1 MLHDVLHTGVLRLL
15 LWRGARVWWSE
26 GDEVG
31 ISRQEQKRDLEKDW
45 CSDSGHGGGEQK
57 LVMLR

>member
-1 MLHDVLHTGVLRLL
+1 MLHDVLHARVFGLL
-15 LWRGARVWWSE
+15 LWRGARVWRGK

>member
-1 MLHDVLHTGVLRLL
+1 MSFGRQHAEMLGK
-15 LWRGARVWWSE
+15 

-31 ISRQEQKRDLEKDW
+31 ISRQEQKRDLEKNW
-45 CSDSGHGGGEQK
+45 CSDSGHGGDGQE